1 MIASA
6 ARRLRRDA
14 QGATVLEF
22 ALITPPF
29 LVMMMGLFDLAYNQ
43 YTSEM
48 LNGAIQKAARDS
60 TIEAASASQTSIDAR
75 VTKAVQAIAPNAAM
89 QFDRKAYSDFTRV
102 NRSEDYNDV
111 DGNGVCDKGEPF
123 EDVNGNG
130 LWDTDTGTAG
140 FGGAR
145 DAVLYTVTVTY
156 RRAFPIYALMPGQ
169 SENMTL
175 RATTVLRNQPYGAS
189 RGTNPPVTGNCA

>member
-1 MIASA
+1 MIAP
-6 ARRLRRDA
+6 ARQHLLRDTK
-14 QGATVLEF
+14 GATVLEF
-22 ALITPPF
+22 ALITPPL
-29 LVMMMGLFDLAYNQ
+29 LVMLMGLFDLAYNQ

-60 TIEAASASQTSIDAR
+60 TIEAASASQTTIDAR
-75 VTKAVQAIAPNAAM
+75 VTKAVQAIAPSATM

-102 NRSEDYNDV
+102 NRSEDYDDV
-111 DGNGVCDKGEPF
+111 DGNGACDKGEPF

-130 LWDTDTGTAG
+130 LWDADTGTAG

-156 RRAFPIYALMPGQ
+156 RRAFPIYALIPGQ
-169 SENMTL
+169 TEDMTL
-175 RATTVLRNQPYGAS
+175 RATTVLRNQPYGAA
-189 RGTNPPVTGNCA
+189 RGTEQPAAGNCE

>member
-1 MIASA
+1 MIAPA
-6 ARRLRRDA
+6 PRHLGRDA
-14 QGATVLEF
+14 EGATILEF
-22 ALITPPF
+22 ALITPPL
-29 LVMMMGLFDLAYNQ
+29 LVMLMGLFDLAYNQ

-60 TIEAASASQTSIDAR
+60 TIEAASASQASIDAR
-75 VTKAVQAIAPNAAM
+75 VTKAVQTVAPNATM

-102 NRSEDYNDV
+102 NRSEDYDDV

-145 DAVLYTVTVTY
+145 DAVLYTVTVNY

-169 SENMTL
+169 SETMTL
-175 RATTVLRNQPYGAS
+175 RATTVLRNQPYGAA